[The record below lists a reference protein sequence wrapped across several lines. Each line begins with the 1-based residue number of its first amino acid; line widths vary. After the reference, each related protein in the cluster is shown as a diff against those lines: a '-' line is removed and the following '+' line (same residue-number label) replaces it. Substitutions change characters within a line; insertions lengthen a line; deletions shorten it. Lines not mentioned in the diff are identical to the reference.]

1 MYVRR
6 NGGEIPEG
14 RNIRNPDFGN
24 WNGRNLDFRNRNE
37 RYRKEIYRK
46 TEISRI
52 RISGAERQAAEI

>member
-14 RNIRNPDFGN
+14 RNIRSRDFGN
-24 WNGRNLDFRNRNE
+24 RKGRNLDFESRNE

-52 RISGAERQAAEI
+52 RISGVERQAAEF